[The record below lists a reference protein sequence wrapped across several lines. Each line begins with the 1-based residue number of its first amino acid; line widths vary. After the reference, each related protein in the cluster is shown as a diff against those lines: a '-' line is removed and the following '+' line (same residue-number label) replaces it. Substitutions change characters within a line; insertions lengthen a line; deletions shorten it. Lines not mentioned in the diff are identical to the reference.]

1 MPDLKL
7 VAMMLAYWGS
17 HIYPWKII
25 RVLNFKPQGN
35 GGKFQRS
42 TKLNLKPSY
51 SLLTF
56 LTRLFNVHYLWWLI
70 ARYFPAI
77 VTAALAT
84 RNQQMHTSSYL
95 KLILIPPPLKLLAFL
110 FFLILYLLFIPLLL
124 KTWHH
129 WLTAWLLGKG
139 LDFEQ
144 SDANSIFPK
153 ACYV

>member
-7 VAMMLAYWGS
+7 VVMMLAYWGS
-17 HIYPWKII
+17 HIYPWKIFI

-42 TKLNLKPSY
+42 TKLNLKPSC
-51 SLLTF
+51 SLLPFSCAPSLMAYCTLLPSHCDCWPCF
-56 LTRLFNVHYLWWLI
+56 QKSTDATLT
-70 ARYFPAI
+70 
-77 VTAALAT
+77 
-84 RNQQMHTSSYL
+84 HTSSPQTTC
-95 KLILIPPPLKLLAFL
+95 IFVF
-110 FFLILYLLFIPLLL
+110 FFLILYLLFIPLFL

-144 SDANSIFPK
+144 SDPNSIFPK